1 MIKKFKV
8 IDAKIG
14 EVRCMIDDVGSY
26 VHLGDTARLCD
37 VITQKGGKDVIDRQR
52 VDSIMIS
59 IGAQIQGLN
68 SYIPTYLFS
77 LFCYR
82 VGDDYF
88 DDNSGLL
95 LAVAD
100 EEVQFRKEYGSHESV
115 QDALDANQVQIEKVE
130 AQLHKV
136 QEENEQLEY
145 LLLEK
150 SHIKDYVDKI
160 LSSTDLRAS
169 QLIGRDYGHD
179 GEWLLQTLA
188 EAGIMRKTKHGYLLE
203 PAFVGQGYTH
213 TMRSV
218 VPDADGSQHKDL
230 CVYWTQKGHLFIYE
244 ALKAKGIEPKVV

>member
-1 MIKKFKV
+1 MNKKFKFADSKV
-8 IDAKIG
+8 G
-14 EVRCMIDDVGSY
+14 EVRCMIDDIGSY

-37 VITQKGGKDVIDRQR
+37 VTTQKDGKDVIDRQR

-59 IGAQIQGLN
+59 IGAKIQGLN
-68 SYIPTYLFS
+68 SYIPTYLFT
-77 LFCYR
+77 LFCCR
-82 VGDDYF
+82 VNEDYL
-88 DDNSGLL
+88 DYNSELL
-95 LAVAD
+95 LDIAE
-100 EEVQFRKEYGSHESV
+100 EEVKFRKEYGSHESI
-115 QDALDANQVQIEKVE
+115 QNALDANQVQIEKVE
-130 AQLHKV
+130 AQLRKV

-150 SHIKDYVDKI
+150 SHIKDYKDKI
-160 LSSTDLRAS
+160 LASTDLRAS

>member
-8 IDAKIG
+8 TDAKIG
-14 EVRCMIDDVGSY
+14 EVRCMIDDIGSY

-37 VITQKGGKDVIDRQR
+37 VTTEKDGKDVIDRQR
-52 VDSIMIS
+52 VDSIMIA
-59 IGAQIQGLN
+59 IGAQIQAIN

-95 LAVAD
+95 LDIA
-100 EEVQFRKEYGSHESV
+100 EEVVKFRKEYGSHESI

-130 AQLHKV
+130 AQLRKA

-150 SHIKDYVDKI
+150 SHIKDYMDKI

-179 GEWLLQTLA
+179 GGWLLQTLA
-188 EAGIMRKTKHGYLLE
+188 EAGIMRQTKHGYLLE

-218 VPDADGSQHKDL
+218 VPDVDGSQHKEL

-244 ALKAKGIEPKVV
+244 VLKAKGIEPKAV

>member
-8 IDAKIG
+8 KD
-14 EVRCMIDDVGSY
+14 VRCMVDDIGAY
-26 VHLGDTARLCD
+26 VHLGDVARTIGLTIRKD
-37 VITQKGGKDVIDRQR
+37 GKDVVDEKR
-52 VDSIMIS
+52 VNSALVL
-59 IGAQIQGLN
+59 IGAQPQKMN
-68 SYIPTYLFS
+68 SYIPAYLFY
-77 LFCYR
+77 LFCDHMGTDC
-82 VGDDYF
+82 VMQE
-88 DDNSGLL
+88 
-95 LAVAD
+95 LAQ
-100 EEVQFRKEYGSHESV
+100 EELKFRAEYGSHEST
-115 QDALDANQVQIEKVE
+115 QDALDANQAQIEKVE
-130 AQLHKV
+130 AQLRKV

-150 SHIKDYVDKI
+150 SHIKDYKDKI
-160 LSSTDLRAS
+160 LASTDLRAS

-218 VPDADGSQHKDL
+218 VPDADGGQHKEL

>member
-37 VITQKGGKDVIDRQR
+37 VTTEKDGKDVINKLR
-52 VDSIMIS
+52 VDSIMIA
-59 IGAQIQGLN
+59 IGAQPQAIN

-244 ALKAKGIEPKVV
+244 TLKAKGIEPKVV

>member
-1 MIKKFKV
+1 M
-8 IDAKIG
+8 
-14 EVRCMIDDVGSY
+14 
-26 VHLGDTARLCD
+26 
-37 VITQKGGKDVIDRQR
+37 
-52 VDSIMIS
+52 
-59 IGAQIQGLN
+59 
-68 SYIPTYLFS
+68 
-77 LFCYR
+77 
-82 VGDDYF
+82 
-88 DDNSGLL
+88 
-95 LAVAD
+95 
-100 EEVQFRKEYGSHESV
+100 
-115 QDALDANQVQIEKVE
+115 E
-130 AQLHKV
+130 AQLRKV

-188 EAGIMRKTKHGYLLE
+188 EAGIVRKTKHGYLLE

-218 VPDADGSQHKDL
+218 VPDADGGQHKEL

-244 ALKAKGIEPKVV
+244 TLKAKGIEPKVI

>member
-1 MIKKFKV
+1 MIKKFKFADSKV
-8 IDAKIG
+8 G
-14 EVRCMIDDVGSY
+14 EVRCMIDDIGSY

-37 VITQKGGKDVIDRQR
+37 VTTQKDGKDVIDRQR

-59 IGAQIQGLN
+59 IGAKIQGLN
-68 SYIPTYLFS
+68 SYIPTYLFA
-77 LFCYR
+77 LFCCR
-82 VGDDYF
+82 VNEDYL
-88 DDNSGLL
+88 DYNSELL
-95 LAVAD
+95 LDIA
-100 EEVQFRKEYGSHESV
+100 EEVVKFRKEYGPHESI

-150 SHIKDYVDKI
+150 SHIKDYMDKI

-244 ALKAKGIEPKVV
+244 TLKAKGIEPKVV

>member
-14 EVRCMIDDVGSY
+14 EVRCMIDDIGSY

>member
-1 MIKKFKV
+1 MIKKFKFADSKV
-8 IDAKIG
+8 G
-14 EVRCMIDDVGSY
+14 EVRCMIDDIGSY

-37 VITQKGGKDVIDRQR
+37 VTTQKDGKDVIDRQR

-59 IGAQIQGLN
+59 IGAKIQGLN
-68 SYIPTYLFS
+68 SYIPTYLFA
-77 LFCYR
+77 LFCCR
-82 VGDDYF
+82 VNEDYL
-88 DDNSGLL
+88 DYNSELL
-95 LAVAD
+95 LDIAE
-100 EEVQFRKEYGSHESV
+100 EEVKFRKEYGSHESI

-130 AQLHKV
+130 AQLRKV

-150 SHIKDYVDKI
+150 SHIKDYKDKI
-160 LSSTDLRAS
+160 LASTDLRAS

-244 ALKAKGIEPKVV
+244 TLKAKGIEPKVV

>member
-1 MIKKFKV
+1 MI
-8 IDAKIG
+8 A
-14 EVRCMIDDVGSY
+14 
-26 VHLGDTARLCD
+26 
-37 VITQKGGKDVIDRQR
+37 
-52 VDSIMIS
+52 
-59 IGAQIQGLN
+59 IGAQPQAIN

-95 LAVAD
+95 LDIAD
-100 EEVQFRKEYGSHESV
+100 EEVKFRKEYGSHESI
-115 QDALDANQVQIEKVE
+115 QDALDANQAQIEEVE
-130 AQLHKV
+130 AQLRKS

-150 SHIKDYVDKI
+150 SHIKDYMDKI
-160 LSSTDLRAS
+160 LSSTDLPPRAS

-179 GEWLLQTLA
+179 GGWLLQTLA
-188 EAGIMRKTKHGYLLE
+188 EAGIMRQTKHGYLLE

-218 VPDADGSQHKDL
+218 VPDADGSQHKEL

-244 ALKAKGIEPKVV
+244 ALKAKGIEPKAV

>member
-14 EVRCMIDDVGSY
+14 EVRCMIDDIGSY

-244 ALKAKGIEPKVV
+244 TLKAKGIEPKVV